1 MNDVWMSNRLIP
13 ANVLRVLR
21 HINANRLIDSKKAK
35 RLLETTV
42 NTFKNE
48 RTRITPNF

>member
-21 HINANRLIDSKKAK
+21 HINANRLIEAAGDYCKY
-35 RLLETTV
+35 
-42 NTFKNE
+42 
-48 RTRITPNF
+48 I